1 MNTRP
6 LGQEEYDM
14 AKKQFK
20 AESKRLLDLM
30 INSIYTNREIFLR
43 EVISNAS
50 DAIDKLCY
58 ASLTD
63 DKIGLNR
70 EDFRI
75 DVKID
80 KQLGT
85 ITVSDNGIGM
95 CAADMEQNLGVIAKS
110 GSFQFKKD
118 NADTAEKDVDIIGQ
132 FGVGFYSAFMVAS
145 KVTVVSRAYGA
156 EEANIWES
164 SGADGYTMKAGTRD
178 TWGTDVIMTIKEDTE
193 EAEYSE
199 YLDNNTLS
207 SLIKK
212 YSDYVRWPIYMDVT
226 KSRFVE
232 TGEKKE
238 DGTPK
243 KEWEDYTENEVVNSR
258 VPIWQRP
265 KAEVSDDDC
274 KAFYKEHFF
283 DFEDPAAVIR
293 VSAEG
298 TVSYKAML
306 FVPSAAPNN
315 YYSKDYEAG
324 LQLYSS
330 GVMIMEHCD
339 ALLPDQF
346 RFVRGVVESPD
357 LSLNISR
364 ELLQH
369 DRQLKVIANSI
380 EKKIRNELMKLVEN
394 DREKYSKFYQA
405 FGLQFKYALLN
416 TYGSNKEQL
425 QDLLMFWSAE
435 KESFITLKDYTEAM
449 GEEQKHIYYAAGE
462 SIAALAALPQT
473 ERIRAHGYDILLLT
487 DNIDEFL
494 MNMLGTYAEKTFC
507 SVNAEDLGLETEDE
521 KKKAEEAEA
530 DNKELLAFVKDS
542 LDGKLASCVISHKL
556 VSGAVCLT
564 TQGGVSLEMERYF
577 ASLPDAVSGGQTIK
591 AERVLEINPEHE
603 VFTALKKA
611 FAEDREKA
619 ADYARLMY
627 GMAVLAAGIPLEDTA
642 EFNRLLCK
650 LMK

>member
-1 MNTRP
+1 
-6 LGQEEYDM
+6 M

-30 INSIYTNREIFLR
+30 INSIYTNKEIFLR
-43 EVISNAS
+43 EIISNAS

-58 ASLTD
+58 VALTD
-63 DKIGLNR
+63 ENVGLNR
-70 EDFRI
+70 DDFRI

-80 KQLGT
+80 EENRT

-95 CAADMEQNLGVIAKS
+95 TAAEMEQNLGVIAKS

-118 NADTAEKDVDIIGQ
+118 NDTTEKELDIIGQ

-145 KVTVVSRAYGA
+145 KVSVVSRAYGA

-164 SGADGYTMKAGTRD
+164 SGTDGYTIKPAARG
-178 TWGTDVIMTIKEDTE
+178 TWGTDVIMTIKEDGE
-193 EAEYSE
+193 DADYSD
-199 YLDNNTLS
+199 YLDNNNLS
-207 SLIKK
+207 SIVKK

-226 KSRFVE
+226 KSHYVE
-232 TGEKKE
+232 TGEFKD

-243 KEWEDYTENEVVNSR
+243 KEWQDYTENQVVNSR

-265 KAEVSDDDC
+265 KSEVPEQECID
-274 KAFYKEHFF
+274 FYKSHFY
-283 DFEDPAAVIR
+283 DYEDPAAVIR

-306 FVPSAAPNN
+306 FIPTVAPNN
-315 YYSKDYEAG
+315 YYSKDYQAG

-339 ALLPDQF
+339 ALLPDYF

-380 EKKIRNELMKLVEN
+380 EKKIKNELVRLVEN
-394 DREKYSKFYQA
+394 DREKYDKFYKA
-405 FGLQFKYALLN
+405 FGLQFKYAILN

-425 QDLLMFWSAE
+425 QDLLMFRSAE
-435 KESFITLKDYTEAM
+435 KDAFVTLKDYTGAM
-449 GEEQKHIYYAAGE
+449 PEEQKYIYFAVGE
-462 SIAALAALPQT
+462 SLKALQGLPQT
-473 ERIRAHGYDILLLT
+473 EQIRSKGYDILYLT
-487 DNIDEFL
+487 DDIDEFL
-494 MNMLGTYAEKTFC
+494 MNMLNEYAEKKFC
-507 SVNAEDLGLETEDE
+507 SVNAEDLGLETEEE
-521 KKKAEEAEA
+521 KKKADETQEANE
-530 DNKELLAFVKDS
+530 ELLTFVKDS
-542 LDGKLASCVISHKL
+542 LGGALAACRISHKL
-556 VSGAVCLT
+556 VSGSVCLT

-577 ASLPDAVSGGQTIK
+577 ASLPDAVSGGQAVK
-591 AERVLEINPEHE
+591 AERVLEINGDHE
-603 VFTALKKA
+603 VFDALKKA
-611 FAEDREKA
+611 YAEDKEKA
-619 ADYARLMY
+619 AKYAKLLY
-627 GMAVLAAGIPLEDTA
+627 GQSVLAAGLPLENTA
-642 EFNRLLCK
+642 EFNALICE